1 MSDDPTTPE
10 GGAPEGRV
18 NVEDVN
24 VQLEMERSYLTYA
37 MSVITSRALP
47 DVRDGFKPSQ
57 RRVIYAM
64 RQLNLGPRAKRS
76 KSAKVVGETMGNYHP
91 HGDQAI
97 YETLVRMAQ
106 DFRSR
111 YPLVDPKGNFGSI
124 NSPGAAAMRYT
135 ECRMALPADDMVADI
150 NLETVDMRDTYD
162 GARQEPVVLPSK
174 FPNLLCN
181 GSQGIAVGMATAI
194 PPHNL
199 NEVAD
204 ASIALV
210 KEPDLS
216 DEALFK
222 LVPGPDFPTGG
233 VIMGRSG
240 IRQAYKTGRGS
251 LTVRGKV
258 EILQRKGRDIIEI
271 SSLPYNVTT
280 ETIKDKIVAAH
291 RAKRLEGI
299 SEGGVSDMSKGD
311 VKIQI
316 LVKKGEDPTVVLN
329 QLYKFT
335 PLQSTF
341 SVMMLALEDHEGRF
355 RPKTFSLREM
365 LEAFQKHRE
374 EVIRRRAMFLLDKA
388 RRRIHILEGL
398 NKALDQIDEVIK
410 LIRSSASAEEANT
423 GLQKLL
429 DASVAQAKA
438 ILDMRLQQLTALDRE
453 KLLNEQKDR
462 EAEAADLSDI
472 LARRERVLEIFVSD
486 LEDVKK
492 RFGDK
497 RRTII
502 SEAEYSEIVDE
513 DLIAVEDAVITV
525 THQGFI
531 KRTALDEY
539 RVQNRAGKGL
549 YGASTRDDDFVEE
562 MFQASTKDYVLAF
575 TDRGRIHWIK
585 VYRIPEGS
593 RTARGRGIRNLIA
606 LLPDEKVTSLIPV
619 KGEFSKE
626 RFLVMATA
634 QGVIKKTTLH
644 AFRNPR
650 KAGVIAV
657 SLDEGDKL
665 VGVRITE
672 GEHQLVLATRRGKA
686 IRFNE
691 ATVRAMGRG
700 ARGVK
705 GVNLE
710 GDDEVVSLVRVGEDG
725 PYLLTACELGYG
737 KRTAIDEYRETN
749 RGGKGIINIKITPR
763 NGFVVGVVAVKP
775 GDQAILITSSGKLI
789 RIPVDDVSAIGRST
803 QGVRMIR
810 VETEEQVVAVAKVI
824 PEDEDENAPTPEST
838 AAVQRAALE
847 EGTKPAAEAETVEDA
862 EDDEEDF

>member
-1 MSDDPTTPE
+1 M
-10 GGAPEGRV
+10 
-18 NVEDVN
+18 
-24 VQLEMERSYLTYA
+24 
-37 MSVITSRALP
+37 
-47 DVRDGFKPSQ
+47 
-57 RRVIYAM
+57 
-64 RQLNLGPRAKRS
+64 
-76 KSAKVVGETMGNYHP
+76 
-91 HGDQAI
+91 
-97 YETLVRMAQ
+97 
-106 DFRSR
+106 
-111 YPLVDPKGNFGSI
+111 
-124 NSPGAAAMRYT
+124 
-135 ECRMALPADDMVADI
+135 
-150 NLETVDMRDTYD
+150 
-162 GARQEPVVLPSK
+162 
-174 FPNLLCN
+174 
-181 GSQGIAVGMATAI
+181 
-194 PPHNL
+194 
-199 NEVAD
+199 
-204 ASIALV
+204 
-210 KEPDLS
+210 
-216 DEALFK
+216 
-222 LVPGPDFPTGG
+222 
-233 VIMGRSG
+233 
-240 IRQAYKTGRGS
+240 
-251 LTVRGKV
+251 
-258 EILQRKGRDIIEI
+258 
-271 SSLPYNVTT
+271 
-280 ETIKDKIVAAH
+280 
-291 RAKRLEGI
+291 
-299 SEGGVSDMSKGD
+299 
-311 VKIQI
+311 
-316 LVKKGEDPTVVLN
+316 
-329 QLYKFT
+329 
-335 PLQSTF
+335 
-341 SVMMLALEDHEGRF
+341 
-355 RPKTFSLREM
+355 
-365 LEAFQKHRE
+365 
-374 EVIRRRAMFLLDKA
+374 
-388 RRRIHILEGL
+388 
-398 NKALDQIDEVIK
+398 IK
-410 LIRSSASAEEANT
+410 LIRSSASAEEASQ

-453 KLLNEQKDR
+453 KLLNEQKER

-497 RRTII
+497 RRTVI

-549 YGASTRDDDFVEE
+549 YGANTRDDDFVEE

-657 SLDEGDKL
+657 TLDEGDKL

-691 ATVRAMGRG
+691 STVRAMGRG

-705 GVNLE
+705 GINLE

-725 PYLLTACELGYG
+725 PYLLTAWRAGLRQADGHRRVPAR
-737 KRTAIDEYRETN
+737 RTAAA
-749 RGGKGIINIKITPR
+749 RGSSTSR
-763 NGFVVGVVAVKP
+763 SRP
-775 GDQAILITSSGKLI
+775 GTGSWSAWSRSSPAT
-789 RIPVDDVSAIGRST
+789 RRS
-803 QGVRMIR
+803 
-810 VETEEQVVAVAKVI
+810 
-824 PEDEDENAPTPEST
+824 
-838 AAVQRAALE
+838 
-847 EGTKPAAEAETVEDA
+847 
-862 EDDEEDF
+862 